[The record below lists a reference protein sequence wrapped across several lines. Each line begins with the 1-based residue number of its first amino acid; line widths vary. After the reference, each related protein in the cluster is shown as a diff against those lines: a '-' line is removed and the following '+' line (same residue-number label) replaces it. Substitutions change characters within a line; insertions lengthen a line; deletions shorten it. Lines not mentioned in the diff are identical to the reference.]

1 MNITSI
7 LKGNKDEDITVG
19 LGIVTVLIIIIL
31 ILLIFYC
38 YKKEKKKERKKY
50 PSLLKSTKSSTNS
63 FKRTQSLPTV
73 LKENNEIEEAE
84 KACLEKTYS
93 TNSINSINN
102 SIKKNNKGLYPN
114 LEGHNIL

>member
-1 MNITSI
+1 MNLTSI

-19 LGIVTVLIIIIL
+19 LGIVAVLIITM
-31 ILLIFYC
+31 LLIFYC
-38 YKKEKKKERKKY
+38 YCEKTKKERKKY

-93 TNSINSINN
+93 INN
-102 SIKKNNKGLYPN
+102 SIKKNDKGLYPN
-114 LEGHNIL
+114 LEGQNIL

>member
-1 MNITSI
+1 MNITNI
-7 LKGNKDEDITVG
+7 FKGNKDEDITVG
-19 LGIVTVLIIIIL
+19 LGIVVVLIITML
-31 ILLIFYC
+31 FLLIFFC
-38 YKKEKKKERKKY
+38 CCEKTKKERKKY

-93 TNSINSINN
+93 TNSINN

>member
-1 MNITSI
+1 MNLTSI
-7 LKGNKDEDITVG
+7 LKGNKDEDVSFG
-19 LGIVTVLIIIIL
+19 LGIVVVLIITIL

-38 YKKEKKKERKKY
+38 CDKIKKKERKKY